1 MIHFENE
8 IVYFNGFKH
17 ITVDQSEHNCNLCKI
32 GDHENGNCPEV
43 IICIIKFYKVIL
55 RTLNI

>member
-1 MIHFENE
+1 MIRFEIE

-17 ITVDQSEHNCNLCKI
+17 ITVDPTNHCNLCKI

-43 IICIIKFYKVIL
+43 IICVIKFSKVIL
-55 RTLNI
+55 KTLNI

>member
-1 MIHFENE
+1 MSRFENE

-17 ITVDQSEHNCNLCKI
+17 ITVDPRNTCNLCKI
-32 GDHENGNCPEV
+32 GNHENRNCLEV
-43 IICIIKFYKVIL
+43 IICVTKFSKVIL